1 MTLKQIS
8 YTLIGI
14 VALFVSTTFTS
25 CLSSDNDSTV
35 DYITYVSLYNN
46 SYSQTYIDDNGYRFN
61 FTNVY
66 SVFSKYPERAYVYI
80 KFAEGESLTKDKV
93 ISASIT
99 TGYEMNI
106 MPFIEEIDEDSNFVI
121 KEFYQNSSQ
130 YIYNYNWGVNG
141 YLNLTFGFFAAD
153 SSTDLEFAL
162 YPLSA
167 DENEL
172 TLQLLQTKGGV
183 KAGANYYASSY
194 GTGSFKIPGI
204 LDIQSILSDHNGGT
218 LIPANDSIDIK
229 VIATDYSNNQ
239 IEIKNTIRV
248 KATY

>member
-25 CLSSDNDSTV
+25 CLSSDNDSTWDFSSYV
-35 DYITYVSLYNN
+35 TLYTSLGASYYIS
-46 SYSQTYIDDNGYRFN
+46 DDGYRFN
-61 FTNVY
+61 LTNVY
-66 SVFSKYPERAYVYI
+66 AFFTGYPDRALVYI
-80 KFAEGESLTKDKV
+80 KLAEGETLTKDKV
-93 ISASIT
+93 I
-99 TGYEMNI
+99 TGTIYSGAEVNS
-106 MPFIEEIDEDSNFVI
+106 MPFIEEIDEESNFVI
-121 KEFYQNSSQ
+121 KEFYQNSTQ
-130 YIYNYNWGVNG
+130 YIYNWGVNG

-218 LIPANDSIDIK
+218 LVPANDSIDIK

-239 IEIKNTIRV
+239 IEINNTIRV